1 MADEKMT
8 ELDEIALQIYAQRPS
23 ASRISG
29 ESDAL
34 DCYRR
39 ADAFMAVRA
48 KVRKGELKAAKPT
61 GPQLADCSA
70 PNLRKNHP
78 LNLVSSRY
86 GDLARVSRIAQWLEA
101 HPTPE
106 RDPEELVIA
115 FNREHG
121 GLDWAL
127 PEISTARLVFPTYAT
142 KN

>member
-1 MADEKMT
+1 VADDKMT
-8 ELDEIALQIYAQRPS
+8 ELDEIALQIYAQRQS
-23 ASRISG
+23 APRISG

-39 ADAFMAVRA
+39 ADAFLAVRA

-61 GPQLADCSA
+61 GPQLSDCCA

-78 LNLVSSRY
+78 LNLVSQKY
-86 GDLARVSRIAQWLEA
+86 GDLGRVDRIAKWLDT

-106 RDPEELVIA
+106 RDPEDLVIA

-127 PEISTARLVFPTYAT
+127 HEIATARLVFPTYAT